1 MEAYDLSADRSMVT
15 TERPLG
21 AFARRCLDLVAA
33 SALIL
38 LFLPVMIAIA
48 VAVRLDSRGP
58 AMFRQRRV
66 GHREREFTVYK
77 FRSMRLDADE
87 ERHRQYI
94 AALIGPDAAEA
105 QAEFDAENGGP
116 EEGETLY
123 KLAVDDRITP
133 VGRRIRSWSVDELP
147 QLFNVV
153 LGDMSLVGPRPAI
166 PYEVESYP
174 AWYSKRFAVKPGLTG
189 LWQVSGRNQRT
200 YEEMVSLDIDYA
212 ENRSFL
218 GDLAILAKT
227 PRAVLGRKGVA

>member
-1 MEAYDLSADRSMVT
+1 MEAYDLSAERTMVT
-15 TERPLG
+15 ADSPAG

-38 LFLPVMIAIA
+38 IFMPVMIAIA

-66 GHREREFTVYK
+66 GYRERQFTVYK

-94 AALIGPDAAEA
+94 SALIGTDDAAKA
-105 QAEFDAENGGP
+105 QAEADAENGG
-116 EEGETLY
+116 EGETLY

>member
-1 MEAYDLSADRSMVT
+1 MEAYDLSADRTALAPADS
-15 TERPLG
+15 PLG

-33 SALIL
+33 STLIL
-38 LFLPVMIAIA
+38 LLLPVMIGIA

-58 AMFRQRRV
+58 ALFRQRRV
-66 GHREREFTVYK
+66 GYRERQFTVFK

-87 ERHRQYI
+87 ERHRQYVS
-94 AALIGPDAAEA
+94 ALIGSGG
-105 QAEFDAENGGP
+105 AENGDAG
-116 EEGETLY
+116 EGEDLY

-174 AWYSKRFAVKPGLTG
+174 AWYAKRFAVKPGLTG

-218 GDLAILAKT
+218 GDLAILART

>member
-1 MEAYDLSADRSMVT
+1 MEAHDLSAERTMVRADNPMGT
-15 TERPLG
+15 
-21 AFARRCLDLVAA
+21 FARRCLDLVAA
-33 SALIL
+33 SALIV

-66 GHREREFTVYK
+66 GYREREFTVYK

-94 AALIGPDAAEA
+94 SALIGTDDAAA
-105 QAEFDAENGGP
+105 ARAETADGDDA
-116 EEGETLY
+116 GETLY

-218 GDLAILAKT
+218 GDLAILART

>member
-1 MEAYDLSADRSMVT
+1 MEAHDLSADRTMV
-15 TERPLG
+15 RADNPLG

-33 SALIL
+33 SALII

-66 GHREREFTVYK
+66 GYREREFTVFK

-94 AALIGPDAAEA
+94 SAMIGTA
-105 QAEFDAENGGP
+105 DAEPVEDTG
-116 EEGETLY
+116 GETLY

-133 VGRRIRSWSVDELP
+133 VGRKIRSWSVDELP

-212 ENRSFL
+212 EHRSFL

>member
-1 MEAYDLSADRSMVT
+1 MMEAIDLSADQTMVT
-15 TERPLG
+15 TDSTLE
-21 AFARRCLDLVAA
+21 AFARRSLDLVVA
-33 SALIL
+33 STLLLLLLPLLIGI
-38 LFLPVMIAIA
+38 VA
-48 VAVRLDSRGP
+48 AVRLDSRGP
-58 AMFRQRRV
+58 ALFRQRRV
-66 GHREREFTVYK
+66 GHHEREFTVYK

-87 ERHRQYI
+87 ERHRQYVS
-94 AALIGPDAAEA
+94 ALIGSGPAET
-105 QAEFDAENGGP
+105 GG
-116 EEGETLY
+116 EDLY

-133 VGRRIRSWSVDELP
+133 VGRRIRSWSIDELP

-174 AWYSKRFAVKPGLTG
+174 TWYAKRFAVKPGLTG

-218 GDLAILAKT
+218 GDLAILART

>member
-1 MEAYDLSADRSMVT
+1 MEAFDLSAGQSIATADTRL
-15 TERPLG
+15 E

-33 SALIL
+33 LTLIVL
-38 LFLPVMIAIA
+38 LLPLMIGIA
-48 VAVRLDSRGP
+48 AAVRLDSRGP

-66 GHREREFTVYK
+66 GYREQEFTVFK

-87 ERHRQYI
+87 ERHRQYVSAMI
-94 AALIGPDAAEA
+94 AADPADAGADDGNE
-105 QAEFDAENGGP
+105 GG
-116 EEGETLY
+116 ESLY